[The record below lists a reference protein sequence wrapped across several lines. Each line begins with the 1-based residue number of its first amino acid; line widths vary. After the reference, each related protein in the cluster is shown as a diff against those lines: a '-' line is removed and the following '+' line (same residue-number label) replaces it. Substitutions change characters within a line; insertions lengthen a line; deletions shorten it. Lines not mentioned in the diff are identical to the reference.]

1 MLAATMLMAATITA
15 ALSAAPPSDDELRQM
30 GLSPYDGASFRV
42 WSDAQPR
49 VVEGFMKSLDRLVD
63 VFALEADRQGWELAP
78 PSGKHLVIFF
88 ESERGF
94 ADAKR
99 VFGGDSSRGFYS
111 TGRQCSVFFDVRNAK
126 DAIEAGSNLAQRQG
140 DIAKLIEDAKQAR
153 RVGATARASE
163 LTGKARALEAKVTE
177 NLAQLNASCLES
189 LTSVTTHEGAHQLLF
204 ERGVQVAGAKY
215 PAWVAEG
222 LAVCFETTDATQPFG
237 PTRRSARRQEAW
249 RDIVVQDRPDPLPS
263 IITRARPPEEGD
275 GSLQVKFYAESGA
288 LVAWMMQQ
296 RRTELANY
304 LAWFKT
310 DGRGRTLSP
319 EQQLETFEHFFGPV
333 SSVERAWQR
342 YELAATP
349 SARDSRWATDLM
361 QQVVPDPRPAIRRA
375 AESTPPPPQPAQT
388 PQPAQE
394 PQAPEAA
401 PSEPAPASVPE

>member
-1 MLAATMLMAATITA
+1 MLAAMLLVAATA
-15 ALSAAPPSDDELRQM
+15 ASAPCAAPPTDDELRQM

-49 VVEGFMKSLDRLVD
+49 VVEGFMKSLDRLVE
-63 VFALEADRQGWELAP
+63 VFALEADRQGWDITP
-78 PSGKHLVIFF
+78 PNGKHLVIFF
-88 ESERGF
+88 ESEGGF
-94 ADAKR
+94 GDAKR
-99 VFGGDSSRGFYS
+99 LFGGDSSRGFYS

-126 DAIEAGSNLAQRQG
+126 DAIEAGSNLAKGQS
-140 DIAKLIEDAKQAR
+140 DIAKYIEDAKQAR
-153 RVGATARASE
+153 RVGATARANE
-163 LTGKARALEAKVTE
+163 LTGKARALEAKVTA

-237 PTRRSARRQEAW
+237 PSQRSVRRQEAW
-249 RDIVVQDRPDPLPS
+249 REIVLQDRPDPLQS

-275 GSLQVKFYAESGA
+275 GSLQAKFYAESGA

-304 LAWFKT
+304 LTWFKT

-319 EQQLETFEHFFGPV
+319 EQQLESFEHFFGPV
-333 SSVERAWQR
+333 SVVERAWQR
-342 YELAATP
+342 YELAALP
-349 SARDSRWATDLM
+349 SARDSRWAADLA
-361 QQVVPDPRPAIRRA
+361 QQVVPDPRPEIRRA
-375 AESTPPPPQPAQT
+375 AQSTPAPPPEQPA
-388 PQPAQE
+388 
-394 PQAPEAA
+394 EAA
-401 PSEPAPASVPE
+401 PSQTPPVPE